1 MFNKLV
7 NTLGIMCESSIQFA
21 SYLVLLSLQYY
32 RTLTKDQILMKKKNN
47 KNENQH
53 NNTLLQHK
61 ILLIQMLPIHNN
73 NNNNNKANKYNY
85 NNNSSLNKIQI
96 KQMKLAVI
104 SFMLSFHDANY

>member
-7 NTLGIMCESSIQFA
+7 NALGIMCESSIQFA

-32 RTLTKDQILMKKKNN
+32 RTLTKDQMLMMMKKKNKN

-73 NNNNNKANKYNY
+73 NNKANKYNY
-85 NNNSSLNKIQI
+85 NNNGSLNKIQI
-96 KQMKLAVI
+96 K
-104 SFMLSFHDANY
+104 